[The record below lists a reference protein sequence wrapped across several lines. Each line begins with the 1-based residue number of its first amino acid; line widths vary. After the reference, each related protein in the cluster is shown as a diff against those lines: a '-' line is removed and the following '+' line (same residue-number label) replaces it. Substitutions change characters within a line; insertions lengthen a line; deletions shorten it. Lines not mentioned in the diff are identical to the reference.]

1 MAREARPVSEHLP
14 AIGLLMERD
23 MVRLLPVTAL
33 VGTVALMVYC
43 IGSDMVPVLI
53 QAASLPANAWCLWQ
67 AVQAF

>member
-1 MAREARPVSEHLP
+1 
-14 AIGLLMERD
+14 MERD

-33 VGTVALMVYC
+33 IGTLALMVYC
-43 IGSDMVPVLI
+43 IGSGTVPVLI

>member
-1 MAREARPVSEHLP
+1 MARETGPASEPLP
-14 AIGLLMERD
+14 ATGFLMERD

-33 VGTVALMVYC
+33 IGTLALMVYC
-43 IGSDMVPVLI
+43 IGSATVPVLI